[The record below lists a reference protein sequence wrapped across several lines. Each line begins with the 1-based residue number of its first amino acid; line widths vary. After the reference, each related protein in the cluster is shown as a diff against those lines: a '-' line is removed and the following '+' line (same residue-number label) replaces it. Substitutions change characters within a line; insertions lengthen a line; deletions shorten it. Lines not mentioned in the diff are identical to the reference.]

1 MNTQTLRESATDAI
15 RYWEPLRLAYNL
27 VLAIVVLSYFWIGYP
42 ASKSALSLDVAL
54 IVFLLAVVANVAYC
68 AAYVVDVFAQ
78 ASGYREVW
86 RKYRWALFAIGTL
99 FAGIITRFVA
109 MGIFQS
115 SPN

>member
-27 VLAIVVLSYFWIGYP
+27 ALAIVVVAYFWRGYP
-42 ASKSALSLDVAL
+42 ASKLAVSLNLAF
-54 IVFLLAVVANVAYC
+54 IIFILAVVANIAYC

-78 ASGYREVW
+78 ASGYCEMW
-86 RKYRWALFAIGTL
+86 RKHRWMLFAIGTL
-99 FAGIITRFVA
+99 FAGVITRFVA